1 MDTPP
6 VTLGPDEQRRL
17 YVLTELLAG
26 RLTTIEAALT
36 LELSI
41 RHLKRLKARYRRE
54 GVAGLAH
61 GNRGRR
67 PWHAIDPEL
76 AERVVELART
86 RYAGLN
92 HSHLTD
98 LLAEREG
105 ITLERST
112 IRRLLVRAGLPSPR
126 PRRPPAHRSRRER
139 MAREGVLLQAD
150 GSRHRWFGPDEP
162 FATLIGAVDDATGTV
177 PAALFREHEDAAGYL
192 AMLRAIGADKGLPLA
207 LYIDRHG
214 IFTKRA
220 SERLTLE
227 EELTGTRLPTQ
238 VGRALEELGV
248 RRIHALSAQGKGR
261 IERMWET
268 IQGRLVAELRI
279 EGITTIAAAN
289 AYLPGFLVRLNAR
302 FGVPAASPEVAYR
315 PLPDDLDLDRIC
327 CFKYGRIVA
336 ADNTIRFGGHVL
348 QLGSVGGRRSL
359 ARTRV
364 EVHERLDGSLL
375 VLWRGESVATAA
387 APADASKLRARSGS
401 RILTDL
407 PDPDVSGPISDGPAP
422 PREPRDDEP
431 RPIHPWRRWQ
441 RR

>member
-1 MDTPP
+1 MDTSP
-6 VTLGPDEQRRL
+6 VTLGPHEQQRL
-17 YVLTELLAG
+17 SVLAELLAG
-26 RLTTIEAALT
+26 RLTTIEAALA
-36 LELSI
+36 LDISI

-54 GVAGLAH
+54 GIAGLAH

-67 PWHAIDPEL
+67 PWHAIEPAL

-92 HSHLTD
+92 HSHLAD

-105 ITLERST
+105 IALERST
-112 IRRLLVRAGLPSPR
+112 IRRLLIRAGSPSPR

-150 GSRHRWFGPDEP
+150 GSRHRWFGPDRP

-192 AMLRAIGADKGLPLA
+192 AMRRAIAEGPGIPLA
-207 LYIDRHG
+207 LYVDRHG
-214 IFTKRA
+214 TFTKRA

-227 EELTGTRLPTQ
+227 EELTGSRLPTQ
-238 VGRALEELGV
+238 VGRALDELGI
-248 RRIHALSAQGKGR
+248 RRIHALSAEGKGR

-268 IQGRLVAELRI
+268 IQSRLVAELRI
-279 EGITTIAAAN
+279 EGITTIVAAN
-289 AYLPGFLVRLNAR
+289 AYLPGFLARLNAR
-302 FGVPAASPEVAYR
+302 FGVPAAEPAIAYR
-315 PLPDDLDLDRIC
+315 PVPAELDLERVC
-327 CFKYGRIVA
+327 CFKYGRAVA
-336 ADNTIRFGGHVL
+336 ADNTIRFGGRAL
-348 QLGSVGGRRSL
+348 QLGSVGGRRTL

-375 VLWRGESVATAA
+375 VRWRGEAVAAVE
-387 APADASKLRARSGS
+387 APADASKLRPRSGS

-407 PDPDVSGPISDGPAP
+407 PDPNVSGPISDRPASPIDP
-422 PREPRDDEP
+422 PEREPRPLHP
-431 RPIHPWRRWQ
+431 RRRWQ

>member
-26 RLTTIEAALT
+26 RLTTIEAALA
-36 LELSI
+36 LDVSV

-54 GVAGLAH
+54 GIGSLVH

-67 PWHAIDPEL
+67 PWNAVSDAF

-105 ITLERST
+105 ISLERST
-112 IRRLLVRAGLPSPR
+112 VRRMLLRAGLPSPR
-126 PRRPPAHRSRRER
+126 PRRPPTHRSRRER

-177 PAALFREHEDAAGYL
+177 PAALFREQEDAAGYL

-220 SERLTLE
+220 SERLSLE

-238 VGRALEELGV
+238 VGRALEELGI
-248 RRIHALSAQGKGR
+248 RRIHALSPQGKGR

-268 IQGRLVAELRI
+268 IQGRLVAELRL

-302 FGVPAASPEVAYR
+302 FGVVAADPEIVYR
-315 PLPDDLDLDRIC
+315 PLPDELDLDRIC
-327 CFKYGRIVA
+327 CFKYGRVVA
-336 ADNTIRFGGHVL
+336 TDNTIRFGGRVL
-348 QLGSVGGRRSL
+348 QLGPVSGRRSL

-375 VLWRGESVATAA
+375 VLWRGESVATIE

-407 PDPDVSGPISDGPAP
+407 PDPDVSDLPANPQASPI
-422 PREPRDDEP
+422 EPHDRGP
-431 RPIHPWRRWQ
+431 RPVHPWRRWPP
-441 RR
+441 R

>member
-54 GVAGLAH
+54 GVASLAH

-67 PWHAIDPEL
+67 PWHAIDPAL

-86 RYAGLN
+86 RYVGLN
-92 HSHLTD
+92 HSHLAD

-112 IRRLLVRAGLPSPR
+112 IRRLLVGAGLPSPR

-162 FATLIGAVDDATGTV
+162 LATLIGAVDDATGTV

-248 RRIHALSAQGKGR
+248 RRIHALSPQGKGR

-268 IQGRLVAELRI
+268 IQGRLVAELRL

-302 FGVPAASPEVAYR
+302 FGVSAASPDIAYR

-336 ADNTIRFGGHVL
+336 ADNTIRFGGRVL
-348 QLGSVGGRRSL
+348 QLGPVSGRRSL
-359 ARTRV
+359 ARTRA

-407 PDPDVSGPISDGPAP
+407 PDPDVSGPISDRPAP
-422 PREPRDDEP
+422 PRESRDDEP